1 MTQLVVN
8 YDLPGDSKTYVHRV
22 GRTARAG
29 KSGRSI
35 SIVTQVSLCPGAESF
50 FFFPQRPIAADT
62 NGFQYDVEIFKRI
75 EAALGEQQ
83 KEYPTEKEEV
93 FVFKTRV
100 EEAQRHARN
109 EMKNLHEDRG
119 KKGAVLK
126 GRRPAAKS
134 GKRGRDDMDA
144 EEG

>member
-1 MTQLVVN
+1 M
-8 YDLPGDSKTYVHRV
+8 
-22 GRTARAG
+22 
-29 KSGRSI
+29 
-35 SIVTQVSLCPGAESF
+35 
-50 FFFPQRPIAADT
+50 
-62 NGFQYDVEIFKRI
+62 EIFKRI
-75 EAALGEQQ
+75 EAALGDEQ

-109 EMKNLHEDRG
+109 EMKTLHADRG

-126 GRRPAAKS
+126 GRRPANG
-134 GKRGRDDMDA
+134 GKRGRDDMDK

>member
-1 MTQLVVN
+1 M
-8 YDLPGDSKTYVHRV
+8 
-22 GRTARAG
+22 
-29 KSGRSI
+29 
-35 SIVTQVSLCPGAESF
+35 
-50 FFFPQRPIAADT
+50 
-62 NGFQYDVEIFKRI
+62 EIFKRI

-83 KEYPTEKEEV
+83 QEYPTEKEEV

-109 EMKNLHEDRG
+109 EMKNLHQDRG

-126 GRRPAAKS
+126 GRRPAKGS
-134 GKRGRDDMDA
+134 KRGRDDMDA